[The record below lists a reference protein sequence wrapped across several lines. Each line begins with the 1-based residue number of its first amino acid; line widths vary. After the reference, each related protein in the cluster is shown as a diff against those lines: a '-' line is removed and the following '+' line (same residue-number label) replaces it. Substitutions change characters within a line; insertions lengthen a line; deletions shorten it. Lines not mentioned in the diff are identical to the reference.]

1 MANEKRWVGSLPNKV
16 YRKPRRSRIRDKK
29 QFQSLSIM
37 ALYDF
42 SVLCLLTSKENKGI
56 KKKIRKDKSHGN
68 GRGLMKK
75 AIFFQMNANWPRCFL
90 LKKRV
95 KVFS

>member
-1 MANEKRWVGSLPNKV
+1 
-16 YRKPRRSRIRDKK
+16 
-29 QFQSLSIM
+29 M

-56 KKKIRKDKSHGN
+56 KKKLERTKDMEVAEG
-68 GRGLMKK
+68 GLMKK
-75 AIFFQMNANWPRCFL
+75 AIFFQTNANWPRCFL